1 MERKRKSFCYLTTKV
16 YQGEKTLGIRFEPK
30 QDKEVIKFVRAIL
43 QAAEYGKGI
52 DITIFKYKPLKSGL
66 VRITVTARK

>member
-30 QDKEVIKFVRAIL
+30 QDKEVKMVSTLFFS
-43 QAAEYGKGI
+43 Q
-52 DITIFKYKPLKSGL
+52 F
-66 VRITVTARK
+66 

>member
-30 QDKEVIKFVRAIL
+30 Q
-43 QAAEYGKGI
+43 
-52 DITIFKYKPLKSGL
+52 
-66 VRITVTARK
+66 

>member
-30 QDKEVIKFVRAIL
+30 QDKEVIIKMVSTLFFS
-43 QAAEYGKGI
+43 Q
-52 DITIFKYKPLKSGL
+52 F
-66 VRITVTARK
+66 

>member
-30 QDKEVIKFVRAIL
+30 QDKEVIIKMVSTLFFSQFWPKQKVEKLI
-43 QAAEYGKGI
+43 EK
-52 DITIFKYKPLKSGL
+52 
-66 VRITVTARK
+66 

>member
-30 QDKEVIKFVRAIL
+30 QNKEAIKFARAIL
-43 QAAEYGKGI
+43 QAVEYGKGV
-52 DITIFKYKPLKSGL
+52 DITVFKYKPLKSGL
-66 VRITVTARK
+66 VRVTVTARK

>member
-30 QDKEVIKFVRAIL
+30 QDKEVKMVKMVSTLFFS
-43 QAAEYGKGI
+43 Q
-52 DITIFKYKPLKSGL
+52 F
-66 VRITVTARK
+66 